1 MSINKRYSDIVTP
14 LNTKTIFT
22 SDLLPPEIHVK
33 VVIASM
39 RQLVRLKEG
48 KTAKIKDIPG
58 FLAQCI
64 SSKVGVLCPHLL
76 IFYQKLFFKVRQSPG
91 TLIHVFIDEIPFSS
105 FLDDNGQK

>member
-1 MSINKRYSDIVTP
+1 
-14 LNTKTIFT
+14 
-22 SDLLPPEIHVK
+22 
-33 VVIASM
+33 M

-64 SSKVGVLCPHLL
+64 SSKVGFIYHSKC
-76 IFYQKLFFKVRQSPG
+76 QKYYSEFTTLNSQHIRTLFLYFQVRQSPD

-105 FLDDNGQK
+105 FLDDNGLK